1 MFNLLALLS
10 PAYQKHCRLLPAAA
24 AVIALPNAAAARRGR
39 GRGGCLSED
48 GEEDAGEEDLVR
60 LARRDELGDDA
71 VDDVRRRE
79 EVDEDARQDVAEQPR
94 LEGARA
100 PHAVEQDGDLEKS
113 RCERSRDQVLS
124 DTM

>member
-1 MFNLLALLS
+1 MLQLLL

-24 AVIALPNAAAARRGR
+24 VIALPTAAAARRG
-39 GRGGCLSED
+39 GCLAED
-48 GEEDAGEEDLVR
+48 REEDAGEEDLVR
-60 LARRDELGDDA
+60 LSRRDELGDDA

-100 PHAVEQDGDLEKS
+100 PHAVEQDGDLKEGES
-113 RCERSRDQVLS
+113 VREIEWTSLV
-124 DTM
+124 

>member
-1 MFNLLALLS
+1 ML
-10 PAYQKHCRLLPAAA
+10 AYQKHCRLLPAAA
-24 AVIALPNAAAARRGR
+24 AVIALPTAAAARARRGR

-60 LARRDELGDDA
+60 LSRRDELGDDA

-79 EVDEDARQDVAEQPR
+79 EVDEDARQDVAQQPR

-100 PHAVEQDGDLEKS
+100 PHAVEQDGDLNES
-113 RCERSRDQVLS
+113 
-124 DTM
+124 

>member
-1 MFNLLALLS
+1 MLQLLL

-24 AVIALPNAAAARRGR
+24 VIALPTAVVAPASR
-39 GRGGCLSED
+39 GRGGGLAED

-60 LARRDELGDDA
+60 LPRRDELGDDA

-100 PHAVEQDGDLEKS
+100 PHAVEQDGDLKEGES
-113 RCERSRDQVLS
+113 VREIE
-124 DTM
+124 

>member
-1 MFNLLALLS
+1 ML
-10 PAYQKHCRLLPAAA
+10 AYQKHCRLLPAAA
-24 AVIALPNAAAARRGR
+24 VIALPIAAAARR

-60 LARRDELGDDA
+60 LSRRDELGDDA

-79 EVDEDARQDVAEQPR
+79 EVDEDARQDVAQQPR

-100 PHAVEQDGDLEKS
+100 PHAVEQDGDLNES
-113 RCERSRDQVLS
+113 
-124 DTM
+124 

>member
-10 PAYQKHCRLLPAAA
+10 PAYQKHGRLLSTAVVAPAS
-24 AVIALPNAAAARRGR
+24 R
-39 GRGGCLSED
+39 RGGCLAED

-60 LARRDELGDDA
+60 LPRRDELGDDA

-94 LEGARA
+94 LEGTRA
-100 PHAVEQDGDLEKS
+100 PHAVEQDGDLKEGES
-113 RCERSRDQVLS
+113 VREIE
-124 DTM
+124 